1 MKKFYYIKR
10 CNIRQKTELV
20 VRNIEKSNKNITRQF
35 DMIVDYDYK
44 FNTATDSDI
53 KKPDITGLTLS
64 FKKVIKGNIIQTITN
79 TKRY

>member
-35 DMIVDYDYK
+35 DMIIDYDYK
-44 FNTATDSDI
+44 FNTVTDSDI
-53 KKPDITGLTLS
+53 AKPDITGYTAE
-64 FKKVIKGNIIQTITN
+64 F
-79 TKRY
+79 